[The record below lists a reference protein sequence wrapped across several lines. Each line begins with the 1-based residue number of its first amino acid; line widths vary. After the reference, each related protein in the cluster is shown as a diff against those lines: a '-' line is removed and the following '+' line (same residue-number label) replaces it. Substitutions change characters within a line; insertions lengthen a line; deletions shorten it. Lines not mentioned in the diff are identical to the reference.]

1 MQQIFAGINDEA
13 KGMIAKAF
21 MNNGFFETAAPS
33 EQEEARLI
41 SSYAVSV
48 QFAIFYSGRLLQPE
62 WVFCRQ
68 IDEIF
73 FVYSVK
79 RK

>member
-33 EQEEARLI
+33 ENHREGEA
-41 SSYAVSV
+41 
-48 QFAIFYSGRLLQPE
+48 
-62 WVFCRQ
+62 
-68 IDEIF
+68 
-73 FVYSVK
+73 
-79 RK
+79 